1 MVSWILN
8 EIRIRALVIKSKFQI
23 WRFFHVYGHTV
34 DDMEYNIRRIR
45 GVRVVELDAKHVV
58 YKLPGGGTATFS
70 TTIKTIKREC
80 E

>member
-45 GVRVVELDAKHVV
+45 GVRVVELDAHHVV
-58 YKLPGGGTATFS
+58 YKLPNGGKVTVR
-70 TTIKTIKREC
+70 TIVKEKWES